1 MSFNRPSYD
10 EGAYKKSLEQ
20 STGPMNYH
28 LGTPSNGDDNCEGCY
43 PYPPTIRLQLHG
55 DSVIKGVPLVD
66 VDSELMGLNR
76 QLSKDPSA
84 LYKPCC
90 IDSMQRTGTTCT
102 GGMPCGSGVTS
113 ECHGA
118 GLRAGQRPSD
128 VNLKHFKDCMF
139 SQEPTR
145 LSNAPCNLRGTGW
158 NRWEWLCINPQERV
172 EIPFDWNV
180 SSRTLAKDNHRP
192 CIPTPLDQTPA
203 MPRGGELPCPKLS
216 PVCGNHVSPLY

>member
-10 EGAYKKSLEQ
+10 EGAYKKWIEQ
-20 STGPMNYH
+20 STAPMNYH
-28 LGTPSNGDDNCEGCY
+28 LGTPSNGDENCEGCY
-43 PYPPTIRLQLHG
+43 PHPPTIRLQYHG

-66 VDSELMGLNR
+66 VDSELLGLNR
-76 QLSKDPSA
+76 QLSKDPST
-84 LYKPCC
+84 LYRPCC
-90 IDSMQRTGTTCT
+90 LDSMQRNGTTCT
-102 GGMPCGSGVTS
+102 GGMPCGTGVTA
-113 ECHGA
+113 ECSSA
-118 GLRAGQRPSD
+118 NTKPWQRPSD

-139 SQEPTR
+139 NQEHTR

-203 MPRGGELPCPKLS
+203 MPLGGELPCPKLS
-216 PVCGNHVSPLY
+216 GVCGNYIQPLY